1 MINKI
6 KEARTKAIKENN
18 EALKTAT
25 RMILGEVPRLNK
37 KANEVPTNKEIVKII
52 NSLIKSENMTLGYSG
67 ADESEYLKALSSFL
81 PEMISKDQIISFLE
95 TVDFSKLKNPM
106 KCIPMIKTHF
116 GEEFVDV
123 AMVNNIVNERFK
135 K

>member
-6 KEARTKAIKENN
+6 KEARTKAIKGNN

-52 NSLIKSENMTLGYSG
+52 NSLIKSENLTLGYSG
-67 ADESEYLKALSSFL
+67 SDGSEYLKALSSFL

-106 KCIPMIKTHF
+106 QCIPLIKSHF
-116 GEEFVDV
+116 GEEFIDG

>member
-67 ADESEYLKALSSFL
+67 SDESEYLKALYSFL
-81 PEMISKDQIISFLE
+81 PEMISEDQVISFLE

-106 KCIPMIKTHF
+106 QCIPLIKQYF
-116 GEEFVDV
+116 GEEFVDG